1 MNKRTVENI
10 FSPPL
15 FYVAGW
21 VYFTFIRFSKRD
33 YIHKFA
39 NTFKNTVWNAE
50 DKYCEPILY
59 CILYKVTDIFFLSR
73 VPGVQVT
80 RLSTLIFSWFKP
92 IWAPDKQA
100 QIFSNSVAI
109 STRKFGSIISWHTL
123 FNKLCGN

>member
-33 YIHKFA
+33 IYSQVCEHFQKYCLKCRGQILW
-39 NTFKNTVWNAE
+39 TNTVVRSLQSHR
-50 DKYCEPILY
+50 Y
-59 CILYKVTDIFFLSR
+59 FFLSR

-80 RLSTLIFSWFKP
+80 RLSTLIFSWFNP

-109 STRKFGSIISWHTL
+109 STRKFGSKISWHTP